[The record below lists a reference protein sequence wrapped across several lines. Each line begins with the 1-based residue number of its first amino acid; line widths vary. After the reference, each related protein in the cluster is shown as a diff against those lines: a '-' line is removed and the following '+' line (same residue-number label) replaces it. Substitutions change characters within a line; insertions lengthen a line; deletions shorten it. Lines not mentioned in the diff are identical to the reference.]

1 MYACLCKYLR
11 PCLFLLVPALLAVAC
26 SRIDLA
32 YRNLDVLVP
41 WTLNDYLNMNRQQKT
56 WLNQRLKQHLA
67 WHCRTQLPGYL
78 TWIDEVRQMVA
89 SGQVTEQQLQVRTQ
103 QAKQAI
109 AKVADQ
115 ITPSAAQLL
124 RAMDDEQ
131 VRDMR
136 QAFTE
141 DIRER
146 QARFVKTPLARQ
158 IQARAERMEKRL
170 TPWLGELSPK
180 QQVRIMT
187 WSQGLGE
194 QNRQSIANRANWQA
208 HFSEAMEQRQS
219 ASFEP
224 RLEQLLKNRE
234 SLWTPEYRQVNQRA
248 EREARRLL
256 VDIMAQSSE
265 QQRQHL
271 EQKLSQVR
279 KDFSQLKC
287 MQG

>member
-89 SGQVTEQQLQVRTQ
+89 NGQVTEQQLQVRTQ
-103 QAKQAI
+103 EAKQAI

-131 VRDMR
+131 VREMR
-136 QAFTE
+136 QAFTD

-146 QARFVKTPLARQ
+146 QAKFVKTPLPRQ

-170 TPWLGELSPK
+170 TPWLGELSPQ

-248 EREARRLL
+248 EREAQRLL

-271 EQKLSQVR
+271 ELKLSQVR

-287 MQG
+287 MKG

>member
-131 VRDMR
+131 VREMR

-146 QARFVKTPLARQ
+146 QAKFVKTPLARQ

-170 TPWLGELSPK
+170 TPWLGELSPQ

-248 EREARRLL
+248 EREAQRLL

>member
-1 MYACLCKYLR
+1 
-11 PCLFLLVPALLAVAC
+11 
-26 SRIDLA
+26 
-32 YRNLDVLVP
+32 
-41 WTLNDYLNMNRQQKT
+41 
-56 WLNQRLKQHLA
+56 
-67 WHCRTQLPGYL
+67 
-78 TWIDEVRQMVA
+78 MVA

-131 VRDMR
+131 VREMR

-146 QARFVKTPLARQ
+146 QAKFVKTPLARQ

-170 TPWLGELSPK
+170 TPWLGELSPQ

>member
-131 VRDMR
+131 VREMR

-146 QARFVKTPLARQ
+146 QAKFVKTPLARQ

-170 TPWLGELSPK
+170 TPWLGELSPQ

-248 EREARRLL
+248 EREAQRLL
-256 VDIMAQSSE
+256 VDIMAQSSD

>member
-131 VRDMR
+131 VREMR

-146 QARFVKTPLARQ
+146 QAKFVKTPLARQ

-170 TPWLGELSPK
+170 TPWLGELSPQ

-208 HFSEAMEQRQS
+208 QFSEAMEQRQS
-219 ASFEP
+219 AGFEP

-248 EREARRLL
+248 EREAQRLL

-271 EQKLSQVR
+271 QQKLSQVR
-279 KDFSQLKC
+279 KDFSELKC
-287 MQG
+287 MKG

>member
-1 MYACLCKYLR
+1 MYAYADKYLR
-11 PCLFLLVPALLAVAC
+11 PFLLMLVPALLVVAC

-41 WTLNDYLNMNRQQKT
+41 WSLNDYLDMNRQQKA

-89 SGQVTEQQLQVRTQ
+89 SDQVTDQQLQVRTQ
-103 QAKQAI
+103 EAKQAI

-124 RAMDDEQ
+124 RAMDDDQ
-131 VRDMR
+131 VREMR
-136 QAFTE
+136 QAFAD

-146 QARFVKTPLARQ
+146 QARVVKTPLARQ
-158 IQARAERMEKRL
+158 IETRAERMEKRL
-170 TPWLGELSPK
+170 TPWLGKLSP
-180 QQVRIMT
+180 QQQLRIMT

-194 QNRQSIANRANWQA
+194 QNRLSIANRANWQA
-208 HFSEAMEQRQS
+208 HFSAAMEQRKS
-219 ASFEP
+219 DKFEP

-234 SLWTPEYRQVNQRA
+234 SLWTPEYRQANQRSEQA
-248 EREARRLL
+248 ARRLL
-256 VDIMAQSSE
+256 VDLMAQSSE

-271 EQKLSQVR
+271 EQKLGQVR
-279 KDFSQLKC
+279 KDFSEMQC
-287 MQG
+287 MKG

>member
-131 VRDMR
+131 VREMR

-146 QARFVKTPLARQ
+146 QAKFVKTPLARQ

-170 TPWLGELSPK
+170 TPWLGELSPQ

-279 KDFSQLKC
+279 KDFSQLKF